1 MRTTDLILKRDF
13 DNIPSP
19 SGNINHVGWRIT
31 EAGKVSPGELLKN
44 RDFSK
49 SLCPSYLRQDKA
61 PSVWLRHLCIKK
73 KKSFTDRRK
82 QQY

>member
-49 SLCPSYLRQDKA
+49 SLCPSYLR
-61 PSVWLRHLCIKK
+61 
-73 KKSFTDRRK
+73 
-82 QQY
+82 